1 VNAGK
6 TDTAGH
12 PLHTEQS
19 VCKSAVGQAG
29 RARAWAESDID
40 WPQRTAAGF
49 VLCCLLGTVPALAAQ
64 GPIHAVRTPEAPKL
78 DGRVDDPVWQ
88 RAPVFTD
95 FLESYP
101 QEGATPTFRT
111 EVRVLYDDRTLF
123 VSVVSRDP
131 HPELVQ
137 RQLGRRD
144 TNPLVGDLVEV
155 EIDSTHDRRTGYY
168 FAVNAA
174 GVLRDALL
182 YGDVNM
188 ADTWDGVWDAAVF
201 MLPDGWSA
209 ELAIPLDLLRFP
221 RAPTQEW
228 GFLVRRTVHRT
239 HQVFDSQMIPK
250 SANGLV
256 SRFGTLTGL
265 DGLTPRRAFQ
275 LTPYVTGRLSIRPQY
290 TDPAYPSPRLVSPS
304 ADVGAD
310 LRTTL
315 TSDLTLNAAIN
326 PDFGQVEQD
335 QVVLNLSNQEVFYPE
350 KRPFFNQGLEL
361 FQPVGVEYFIN
372 GQPPPQQLFYSRRIG
387 LDTPI
392 LAAAK
397 VTGTGWKGLDIGL
410 LDAVVMGVADPG
422 KRDVA
427 YLDDP
432 DPDDPWVHL
441 VEGKPDRRLQ
451 FHAQRP
457 LHLGLNDELPRE
469 PPVSRNYFAFAARQ
483 TFLGNSSVG
492 VTLTSANP
500 LSARC
505 TEADIQ
511 RQTELQAQLAKDS
524 PGIVSNSEDPINVR
538 DCQGYGGTTAGID
551 FNLRS
556 RNSEWLALG
565 ALNASRRIG
574 GPANDALRDGTV
586 MHPGDLGAGGYFMA
600 GKFGGEGIRADIGYR
615 YATPR
620 LDLNALGYLQSQ
632 NQQAFLTNLR
642 YYRSR
647 GIGSLHELQ
656 AVLFFSTWWSTDG
669 RWTPRGNYA
678 GLDTSVILPGY
689 QQIGFFVNAEIPRY
703 DVREIDGYG
712 VPFERRGDVVLG
724 LYGGTD
730 PNRPVVLTGFG
741 YLFRTFN
748 QGPTPP
754 QTGGGGQLTLFV
766 RPKPWWETQ
775 LIGQLDIKPQGPRF
789 IDCTT
794 ALTPAPPPGTT
805 DPRCAGDGFNDHT
818 RNTFLFGAEDAKNFS
833 LTLRQTFVFTP
844 RLTLQIYGQL
854 FSAGG
859 QFGQLYVAEGAAGDR
874 IHLTDLKPTSTRPT
888 DIDDPN
894 FHDATLNLNVVLRW
908 EYRLGSTL
916 FLVYSRSQSAL
927 GLTRQI
933 DPVSGEILH
942 QQAPTHGLAPLRLG
956 PGPTVDTFQVKWSYF
971 WDA

>member
-1 VNAGK
+1 
-6 TDTAGH
+6 
-12 PLHTEQS
+12 
-19 VCKSAVGQAG
+19 VCKSGVPEPGG
-29 RARAWAESDID
+29 EPGPRAESDID

-49 VLCCLLGTVPALAAQ
+49 VLCCLFGPVAAQAAQ
-64 GPIHAVRTPEAPKL
+64 GPIRAARTPEAPKL

-101 QEGATPTFRT
+101 KEGATPTFRT
-111 EVRVLYDDRTLF
+111 EVRVLYDDKTLF
-123 VSVVSRDP
+123 VSVVCRDP
-131 HPELVQ
+131 NPELVQ

-155 EIDSTHDRRTGYY
+155 AIDSTHDRRTGYY

-188 ADTWDGVWDAAVF
+188 ADTWDGVWDAAVA

-239 HQVFDSQMIPK
+239 HQVFDSRMIPK

-256 SRFGTLTGL
+256 SRLGTLTGL
-265 DGLTPRRAFQ
+265 DGMRPRRAFQ
-275 LTPYVTGRLSIRPQY
+275 LTPYLTGRLSLRPQY

-310 LRTTL
+310 LRATL

-361 FQPVGVEYFIN
+361 FQPVGVEYF

-432 DPDDPWVHL
+432 DPDDGWVHQ

-451 FHAQRP
+451 FHVQRP

-469 PPVSRNYFAFAARQ
+469 PPVSRNYLAVAARQ
-483 TFLGNSSVG
+483 TLLGNSSVG
-492 VTLTSANP
+492 ATVTSVNP
-500 LSARC
+500 LSSRC
-505 TEADIQ
+505 TQADID
-511 RQTELQAQLAKDS
+511 RQNTLQAQLDPKIRD
-524 PGIVSNSEDPINVR
+524 NSADPIALE
-538 DCQGYGGTTAGID
+538 DCQSYGGTTAGID

-556 RNSEWLALG
+556 RNGEWVALG
-565 ALNASRRIG
+565 AVNGSRRIG
-574 GPANDALRDGTV
+574 GPANDVLRDGTV
-586 MHPGDLGAGGYFMA
+586 MQPGDLGLGGYLMA
-600 GKFGGEGIRADIGYR
+600 GKFGGEGFRFDVGYR
-615 YATPR
+615 YASPR
-620 LDLNALGYLQSQ
+620 LDLAALGYLQSQ
-632 NQQAFLTNLR
+632 NQQAFLTDLR
-642 YYRSR
+642 YYRSQ

-656 AVLFFSTWWSTDG
+656 TNLYFSTWWSTDG
-669 RWTPRGNYA
+669 RWTPRGDYA
-678 GLDTSVILPGY
+678 GIDANVTLPGY
-689 QQIGFFVNAEIPRY
+689 QQIGINLQVEIPRF

-712 VPFERRGDVVLG
+712 VPFERRGDVAFS

-730 PNRPVVLTGFG
+730 PNRPLVLSGFA
-741 YLFRTFN
+741 YIFRAFA
-748 QGPTPP
+748 QGPVAP
-754 QTGGGGQLTLFV
+754 QTGAGTQLTLFI

-775 LIGQLDIKPQGPRF
+775 LIGQLDVKPQGARWV
-789 IDCTT
+789 DCLNQTGS
-794 ALTPAPPPGTT
+794 AENCQGTGL
-805 DPRCAGDGFNDHT
+805 GDRT
-818 RNTFLFGAEDAKNFS
+818 RNTFIFGREDAQNVS

-859 QFGQLYVAEGAAGDR
+859 HFDRYYSASAAAGER
-874 IHLTDLKPTSTRPT
+874 IHISQLTPLEGLPPS
-888 DIDDPN
+888 IDDPN
-894 FHDATLNLNVVLRW
+894 FHDASLNLNVVLRW

-916 FLVYSRSQSAL
+916 FLVYSRTQNAL
-927 GLTRQI
+927 GLLEGQT
-933 DPVSGEILH
+933 
-942 QQAPTHGLAPLRLG
+942 PTHGLLPLRLG